1 MQNNPIVSTLIRQK
15 INQIINSNPDAKMF
29 YENFKGKSEQELK
42 EYAQNVANGR
52 GIDLKEFLSN
62 QGIRIQLRE
71 VRS

>member
-62 QGIRIQLRE
+62 QGIRI
-71 VRS
+71 